1 MLKPS
6 YAELMDIM
14 NKDSQEHVTSR
25 YTIVIAAAKRARQ
38 IIDGDEAMIDDPM
51 ENKPVSTAVEEIRE
65 GKIKV
70 VPEGQGTVLKPVVK
84 EKDRDKDKDKDDI
97 KKELKENMAAEE
109 EEDSREDI
117 ALDDNDEDMPLE
129 EAQESNIV
137 EDDVVEIVDD
147 DLEEIISEE

>member
-14 NKDSQEHVTSR
+14 NKDSQKHVTSR

-38 IIDGDEAMIDDPM
+38 IIDGDEPMIEDPM
-51 ENKPVSTAVEEIRE
+51 ENKPVSTAVEEIKE

-70 VPEGQGTVLKPVVK
+70 VPEGQGTVLRPVPVK
-84 EKDRDKDKDKDDI
+84 KEEDDI
-97 KKELKENMAAEE
+97 KLELKNVVMQEAKNENDEYEEDEDDNETAGDELAEE
-109 EEDSREDI
+109 AVENRIE
-117 ALDDNDEDMPLE
+117 
-129 EAQESNIV
+129 

>member
-14 NKDSQEHVTSR
+14 NKDSEEHVTSR
-25 YTIVIAAAKRARQ
+25 YTVVIAAAKRARQ
-38 IIDGDEAMIDDPM
+38 LIDGDDAMIEKPM

-65 GKIKV
+65 GKIKI
-70 VPEGQGTVLKPVVK
+70 VPEGEGTVLKPK
-84 EKDRDKDKDKDDI
+84 NADNDEEEI
-97 KKELKENMAAEE
+97 KKELKETMAAEIVE
-109 EEDSREDI
+109 EEDNTEDETEEDI
-117 ALDDNDEDMPLE
+117 ASEE
-129 EAQESNIV
+129 EAVETNIV

>member
-38 IIDGDEAMIDDPM
+38 IIDGDEAMIEDPM

-84 EKDRDKDKDKDDI
+84 EKDRDKDKDDI